1 MFDSMVVGRIRFLV
15 VLRTLV
21 LHWLLALSTPGL
33 LKPYPQSSLPHGSWL
48 PAGREDQARRYLSCV
63 QSKIQQTGHWVQRSL
78 LRDSD

>member
-33 LKPYPQSSLPHGSWL
+33 LKAYPQSSLPHGSWL
-48 PAGREDQARRYLSCV
+48 PAE
-63 QSKIQQTGHWVQRSL
+63 
-78 LRDSD
+78 